1 MSAARKHDELTAG
14 LVLRGR
20 FPTFPSA
27 AVISAFLKH
36 VVDTGRP
43 ETFDGI
49 SDTRPPED
57 GVLRVLT
64 DFDAPRGK
72 RGDGSMAPCPICSPT
87 DPQFH
92 SGVLIWCEASA
103 AIYAIGI
110 NCAAELW
117 KDGKLD
123 REIASFRRRKA
134 DEALDTVL
142 LERLPIVPE
151 QRAWIAGIMPSAR
164 RTDVISRSFRK
175 TLPAVAYSLGEV
187 ARAGAKLTVHR
198 RVHNDLFETGSTVR
212 EETIGMLEGTAFV
225 EGPSQ
230 VEKQLRI
237 CDETLRAAD
246 FGANDD
252 NVLAAVCSMSEA
264 DKVKCSKYL
273 QQAERQMAK
282 ASERIKAT
290 WDFTRPSNL
299 AMIQAWGAEQYER
312 VSAQGNG
319 IKAWVDCG
327 GNIWAAELKDLTVP
341 PPLPAND

>member
-1 MSAARKHDELTAG
+1 M
-14 LVLRGR
+14 
-20 FPTFPSA
+20 FPSGTLTG
-27 AVISAFLKH
+27 AFLKH
-36 VVDTGRP
+36 VAETGRP

-49 SDTRPPED
+49 SDTRPPEGGD
-57 GVLRVLT
+57 LRVLT

-87 DPQFH
+87 DPQFL
-92 SGVLIWCEASA
+92 SGVLIWCEATA

-134 DEALDTVL
+134 DEALETVL
-142 LERLPIVPE
+142 LDRLPIVPR
-151 QRAWIAGIMPSAR
+151 QRAWIAEVIPSAR
-164 RTDVISRSFRK
+164 RADVISRSFRK
-175 TLPAVAYSLGEV
+175 TLPTVAHSLGEV
-187 ARAGAKLTVHR
+187 AKSGALLTVHR
-198 RVHNDLFETGSTVR
+198 RVSDDLFESGSAIR
-212 EETIGMLEGTAFV
+212 EEAVGRLEGAAFL
-225 EGPSQ
+225 GGQSQ
-230 VEKQLRI
+230 IEKQLRI
-237 CDETLRAAD
+237 CDETLKAAD

-252 NVLAAVCSMSEA
+252 DVLVAVCGMSEA
-264 DKVKCSKYL
+264 DKIKCSRYL

-299 AMIQAWGAEQYER
+299 ATIQAWGSERYER

-319 IKAWVDCG
+319 IKAWVDCNG
-327 GNIWAAELKDLTVP
+327 KVWAAELKDLAVP